1 MFRTRS
7 NSPKLWPLFLLILAV
22 TGLLTSCKPPTAKL
36 KVSKTEIKQGDP
48 ITVSWETKD
57 AKTVELNGEKVE
69 KIGAKSIVPKETTT
83 FEVVAKKGKKEARD
97 KAKVEVTVIKVPA
110 ATITLSAEPNTIE
123 LGKTTKLMWSAANAR
138 NVTIPGLGELPA
150 SGEREVSPRVSTTYT
165 ATALGEGGNASA
177 STRVTV
183 SDPPP
188 PPPAERPR
196 TVAENLPPP
205 APPIA
210 EVFKT
215 VLLPVFFALDKS
227 DISTA
232 EQDKLRRAAE
242 WLLKPDH
249 RSIVF
254 RLEGMCDP
262 RGTAEYNLGL
272 GDRRS
277 RAVKNFLLSLGV
289 EEARIETVSYGSE
302 KAQGT
307 GEGSTEMTPS
317 WANDRRAEFVYLR
330 GGEKP

>member
-1 MFRTRS
+1 MLRTR
-7 NSPKLWPLFLLILAV
+7 NTLPLFLLMLAV

-36 KVSKTEIKQGDP
+36 KVSQTEIKQGDP

-69 KIGAKSIVPKETTT
+69 KIGAKSLVPKDTTT
-83 FEVVAKKGKKEARD
+83 YEVVAKKGKKEARD
-97 KAKVEVTVIKVPA
+97 KATVTVKVIKVPA
-110 ATITLSAEPNTIE
+110 ATITLRAEPNVIE
-123 LGKTTKLMWSAANAR
+123 LGKTTKLAWSAENAR
-138 NVTIPGLGELPA
+138 SVTIPGIGELPA

-183 SDPPP
+183 NDPPP
-188 PPPAERPR
+188 PPAAERPR
-196 TVAENLPPP
+196 VVAEPTPPP

-215 VLLPVFFALDKS
+215 VLVPVFFALDKS
-227 DISTA
+227 DLSTN

-242 WLLKPDH
+242 WLLKPDN

-272 GDRRS
+272 GDRRA
-277 RAVKNFLLSLGV
+277 RAVKNFLVSLGV
-289 EEARIETVSYGSE
+289 EESHIETVSYGLE

-307 GEGSTEMTPS
+307 SEGTTDTTPS
-317 WANDRRAEFVYLR
+317 WAHDRRTEFVYLR

>member
-1 MFRTRS
+1 MYRMRS
-7 NSPKLWPLFLLILAV
+7 TLPLFLLMLAV

-97 KAKVEVTVIKVPA
+97 KAKVEVTVVKALA
-110 ATITLSAEPNTIE
+110 ATINLSAEPNVIE

-177 STRVTV
+177 SVRVTV
-183 SDPPP
+183 NDPPP
-188 PPPAERPR
+188 PPAAERPR

-205 APPIA
+205 PPIA

-215 VLLPVFFALDKS
+215 VLIPVFFALDKS
-227 DISTA
+227 DLATA

-242 WLLKPDH
+242 WLLKPDN
-249 RSIVF
+249 RSIAF

-277 RAVKNFLLSLGV
+277 RAVKNFLTSLGV

-307 GEGSTEMTPS
+307 GEGTTDMTPS